1 MRFLDGTYSPLNF
14 KVARAWPLDAT
25 PTRAGRS
32 RTAEVDRCPY
42 LRRLGDLADCGRASI
57 PCSLCVTSDPGLFL
71 FYPVPGYTS
80 ACACASC
87 TAWPT
92 ANRAA
97 TCRSTVMER
106 FVPQA
111 FLPVFRVSPASH
123 FSQGKRRHECRA
135 TQRQAPAVPP
145 TGRIFSHL
153 LMERFLGRARSS
165 RRAKKLEFSSTSVWT
180 ASPEK
185 RAGTSAKL

>member
-1 MRFLDGTYSPLNF
+1 VRFLDGTYAPPDF

-42 LRRLGDLADCGRASI
+42 LRRLGDLADCGRGSI

-71 FYPVPGYTS
+71 FYPVPGYTG

-123 FSQGKRRHECRA
+123 FSQGKRRHECPCYSSGGPGGSAYRA
-135 TQRQAPAVPP
+135 NFFPPSHGAVFGAGKIVAPRKE
-145 TGRIFSHL
+145 TRI
-153 LMERFLGRARSS
+153 
-165 RRAKKLEFSSTSVWT
+165 
-180 ASPEK
+180 
-185 RAGTSAKL
+185 